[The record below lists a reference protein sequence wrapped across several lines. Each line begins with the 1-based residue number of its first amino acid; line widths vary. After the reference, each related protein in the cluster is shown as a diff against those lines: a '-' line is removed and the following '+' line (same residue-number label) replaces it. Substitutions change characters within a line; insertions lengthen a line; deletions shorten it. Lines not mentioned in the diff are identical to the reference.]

1 MSFPTQLPTHTC
13 LFISSSSSS
22 AEKFLLHICKD
33 KFPAILSSS
42 IPRKVGFYSA
52 DLSLQ
57 RNRGMKWTSSPCTLQ
72 SSRRNPLH
80 TNSWL
85 LYNVDPKMNWRKTPF
100 FCFDCSNAVPL
111 TNECFLRSTNWALI
125 SASAVNPTFLPLTLT
140 VSHTRLPCLVHHL
153 NIALYPDTFLVWLSS
168 TCFSQLSLEFILQLW
183 FYTPPDTTSKHSPS
197 SLGH

>member
-22 AEKFLLHICKD
+22 AEKFPSHICKD
-33 KFPAILSSS
+33 KFPAVLFSKLVS
-42 IPRKVGFYSA
+42 IQLISHSKETEGRNEPLHLGRC
-52 DLSLQ
+52 SLAEETLTY
-57 RNRGMKWTSSPCTLQ
+57 KLLVTLQ
-72 SSRRNPLH
+72 CRPYNELKENP
-80 TNSWL
+80 
-85 LYNVDPKMNWRKTPF
+85 V

-111 TNECFLRSTNWALI
+111 TNECFLRNTNWALI

-183 FYTPPDTTSKHSPS
+183 FYTPPDTTSKHSPF